1 MFRKIIEFVRINIW
15 RIDIEDLPK
24 FQGFFVH
31 HLRVFLLAVDGFNRD
46 ECMPRASALTYYTLL
61 SIVPVLAMAFG
72 IAKGFGLEEALNRQ
86 LEYYLGTHE
95 DILEQVVAFSYSLL
109 EETRGGVI
117 AGIGFVFL
125 LWSVVKVMTNIEI
138 SFNAVWG
145 IKKNRGWI
153 RKITEYISVMI
164 IAPIL
169 VIMSGSMTVIISTG
183 LSTLAEETS
192 WFGFMGV
199 VAELVPR
206 VLPYVLIWLLFI
218 FMLTAMPNTRVRLK
232 PAVIAGVISGT
243 MFQLMQLA
251 YITLQV
257 GAVKYNAVYGSFAA
271 LPMFLIWLQLSWM
284 IVLFGAELS
293 FAYENVKR
301 YIFASEV
308 KNISPKYKNRVSL
321 LVMHFII
328 KRFLDGGLGTRTE
341 QIQKDLGLPPMLINE
356 ILRELTVVGLIV
368 MIAKPG
374 DDLDIY
380 QPGRDV
386 NMLTIACVL
395 RELQKSGSSDI
406 PVSGGATWE
415 RISRAM
421 EEFEQ
426 AVDSSPENV
435 LLKDIN

>member
-31 HLRVFLLAVDGFNRD
+31 HLRVLLLAVDGFNRD

-95 DILEQVVAFSYSLL
+95 DILEQVVAFSLSLL

-145 IKKNRGWI
+145 IKKSRGWI

-169 VIMSGSMTVIISTG
+169 VIMSGSMTVFISTG

-271 LPMFLIWLQLSWM
+271 LPMFLIWVQLSWM

-341 QIQKDLGLPPMLINE
+341 QIQNDLGLPPMLINE

-368 MIAKPG
+368 MIAKSG

-406 PVSGGATWE
+406 PVSGGAAWE
-415 RISRAM
+415 RISRVM